1 MRTDRSLKG
10 TSMNKIFKILLGVG
24 LYLLDQSDSATKG
37 VRDHAAGSLGD
48 LRDAA
53 QERYEAA
60 AERMA
65 RASRAIRGEDSDV
78 LRKTLLFTAGVGV
91 GVGVGF
97 LLAPARGDE
106 TRTAIAGKVHEV
118 GDKVRR
124 QFSSETAATGT
135 RG

>member
-1 MRTDRSLKG
+1 MKG
-10 TSMNKIFKILLGVG
+10 TSMNKIFKTLLGVG

-37 VRDHAAGSLGD
+37 VRDRAAGSLGD
-48 LRDAA
+48 LRDTA
-53 QERYEAA
+53 QETYEAA

-65 RASRAIRGEDSDV
+65 RASKAIRGGDSDV
-78 LRKTLLFTAGVGV
+78 LRNTLVFTAGIGVGV
-91 GVGVGF
+91 GVGL

-106 TRTAIAGKVHEV
+106 TRTVIADKVHEV

-124 QFSSETAATGT
+124 QFSTERAASGT